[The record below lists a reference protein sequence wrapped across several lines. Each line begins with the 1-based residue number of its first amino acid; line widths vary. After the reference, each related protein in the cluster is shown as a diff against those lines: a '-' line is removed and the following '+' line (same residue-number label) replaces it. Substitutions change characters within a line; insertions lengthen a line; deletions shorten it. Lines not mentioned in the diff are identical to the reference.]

1 MSSKSTYAV
10 VLLLMLLFFSCQ
22 PKEQT
27 QVSSAPLASWNDLT
41 SKKAI
46 VAYVEEV
53 TAPESEHFIP
63 VEDRIATFDNDGTLW
78 SEQPMYFQLFFIL
91 DRVKAEAADHP
102 EWQTEEPFASIL
114 KGDVAGA
121 LSQGDAALIKLATSV
136 DTGISTEEFYA
147 LVNTWIQNS
156 NHPRF
161 DKPFNELI
169 YQPML
174 ELIDYLKANDFT
186 VFIVSGGGLDFM
198 RPWAPAAYG
207 IPTHQIVGTRLKSSF
222 SEENESFNVIRE
234 AEVDFIDDKEGKPV
248 GIMTHIGKRPVFV
261 AGNSDGDLQM
271 MQFTDG
277 NSYKSFQLYV
287 HHTDAEREW
296 AYDRESSI
304 GHLDKG
310 LDYGKAKG
318 WTFVDMKNDWKVVY
332 PFEMN
337 KNE

>member
-1 MSSKSTYAV
+1 MRIKTIYTLV
-10 VLLLMLLFFSCQ
+10 FLLSVLFFSCQ
-22 PKEQT
+22 PQEQT
-27 QVSSAPLASWNDLT
+27 LISSAPLASWNDVT

-114 KGDVAGA
+114 KGDVEGA

-136 DTGISTEEFYA
+136 DTDISTEEFYTI
-147 LVNTWIQNS
+147 VNSWMQNS
-156 NHPRF
+156 NHSRF
-161 DKPFNELI
+161 NKPFNELV

-207 IPTHQIVGTRLKSSF
+207 IPPHQIVGTRLKSSF

-310 LDYGKAKG
+310 MDYGKANG
-318 WTFVDMKNDWKVVY
+318 WTFVDMKNDWRVVY
-332 PFEMN
+332 PFE
-337 KNE
+337 NE